1 MKKYFI
7 LLFSISIGIVTS
19 CQNQK
24 ATTKPQKSVEVKVE
38 KNDSVSKAKVTITSN
53 VNGKVS
59 KEVQMFEGTTKL
71 KAAASAAELQN
82 SMRR

>member
-38 KNDSVSKAKVTITSN
+38 KNDSVFKIA
-53 VNGKVS
+53 
-59 KEVQMFEGTTKL
+59 ER
-71 KAAASAAELQN
+71 ELQKKVLPLAVLRKYPDLTVKRIN
-82 SMRR
+82 I

>member
-24 ATTKPQKSVEVKVE
+24 ATTKPQKSVENQEQIK
-38 KNDSVSKAKVTITSN
+38 KMPNKR
-53 VNGKVS
+53 
-59 KEVQMFEGTTKL
+59 
-71 KAAASAAELQN
+71 AAAIKKMPQKDQEN
-82 SMRR
+82 IE